1 MDSQRH
7 YGKINRTN
15 FWATKP
21 YQDIVYL
28 KQLLSSD
35 VEVNPTHV
43 ILFCILGLSKA
54 YNKKVCPAKVISV
67 SELQS
72 KKSRYKVRTLR
83 WFFLLRDTKGALC
96 LHCALCRFLSSFRRD
111 ILLLISRDKIII
123 GIEK

>member
-1 MDSQRH
+1 MNSQRH
-7 YGKINRTN
+7 YRKISLTN

-35 VEVNPTHV
+35 DEVNLTQV
-43 ILFCILGLSKA
+43 ILFCILDLSKA

-72 KKSRYKVRTLR
+72 KKSRYNLTSVGYFAEGYRGCTLS
-83 WFFLLRDTKGALC
+83 ALC
-96 LHCALCRFLSSFRRD
+96 TL
-111 ILLLISRDKIII
+111 
-123 GIEK
+123 

>member
-7 YGKINRTN
+7 YPKISLTN

-35 VEVNPTHV
+35 DEVIPTHV
-43 ILFCILGLSKA
+43 ILFCILDLSKA

-72 KKSRYKVRTLR
+72 KKSRYKLTSR
-83 WFFLLRDTKGALC
+83 WLFCCGDTEGALC
-96 LHCALCRFLSSFRRD
+96 GS
-111 ILLLISRDKIII
+111 I
-123 GIEK
+123 

>member
-28 KQLLSSD
+28 KQLLNSD

-43 ILFCILGLSKA
+43 IFFCILDLSKA

-72 KKSRYKVRTLR
+72 KKSRYKLRTLR
-83 WFFLLRDTKGALC
+83 WFFFVAGYKGCTLFALC
-96 LHCALCRFLSSFRRD
+96 TLQVFIVFSAGYIATYFQ
-111 ILLLISRDKIII
+111 
-123 GIEK
+123 G